1 MAFFFFLLF
10 HHSPFR
16 FVFAAVLAFYSRR
29 RPLLDFVLFCCCC
42 SCCWPL
48 FLRICRYLY
57 CICRCTIVISSCMAA
72 QSQSL
77 PFIHRRYLSIQDK
90 TQGQTKVKTCS
101 PSSHRARTTPATT
114 QSSLHWL
121 RTTTTKNPDDVYV
134 RSHEA
139 PSTPRHT
146 HHIII
151 NFTLSHTHPRITLR
165 RSCMALCQSAPPTR
179 HTHTQTEG
187 VGTGTPTEFMNKSNY
202 HDAMHDNN
210 GEHGGWWW

>member
-1 MAFFFFLLF
+1 MY
-10 HHSPFR
+10 HSH
-16 FVFAAVLAFYSRR
+16 LI
-29 RPLLDFVLFCCCC
+29 LHG
-42 SCCWPL
+42 
-48 FLRICRYLY
+48 I
-57 CICRCTIVISSCMAA
+57 TE
-72 QSQSL
+72 SL
-77 PFIHRRYLSIQDK
+77 PLIHRRYLSILDK

-121 RTTTTKNPDDVYV
+121 RTTTTKNPDDVI
-134 RSHEA
+134 SHEA

-151 NFTLSHTHPRITLR
+151 NFTLSHTHPHITLR

-179 HTHTQTEG
+179 HTHTDWGGQ
-187 VGTGTPTEFMNKSNY
+187 TEFMNKSNY

-210 GEHGGWWW
+210 EEHGGWWW